1 MTSFKWIA
9 RLRIL
14 CNLALGTLLIVWPS
28 LPFEWLSE
36 VTPKPVWIASLA
48 GVWLIYAALAHIA
61 PAIAP
66 GIAMSSNLFVVLG
79 PIVPIVV
86 LAWLGLSVPS
96 RAALALAIY
105 ETIFV
110 LLLSRT
116 LQRGWLA
123 DLATK
128 P

>member
-1 MTSFKWIA
+1 
-9 RLRIL
+9 
-14 CNLALGTLLIVWPS
+14 
-28 LPFEWLSE
+28 
-36 VTPKPVWIASLA
+36 
-48 GVWLIYAALAHIA
+48 
-61 PAIAP
+61 
-66 GIAMSSNLFVVLG
+66 MSSNLFVVLG

-86 LAWLGLSVPS
+86 LAWLGLTVPS